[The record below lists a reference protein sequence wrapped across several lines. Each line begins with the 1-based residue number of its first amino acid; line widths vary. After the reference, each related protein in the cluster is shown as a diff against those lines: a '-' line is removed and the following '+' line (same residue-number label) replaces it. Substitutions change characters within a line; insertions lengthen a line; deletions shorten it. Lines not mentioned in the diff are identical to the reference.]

1 MLDSIKRID
10 FVKVPYTKT
19 DFYAGTLNLTAS
31 AGIHSKFHVQS
42 NIKWDVV
49 TDAEWVKGFIRYDEN
64 LYAKENGY
72 CYIVTTAHTGQQNRK
87 ASLSVINSDNQC
99 SKTITIIQKPYELL
113 FLNSN
118 DTEYSLDIGCT
129 DSSFNLYFSPN
140 FDWQLTYK
148 PSWIKHNIVA
158 PQVQGNESTD
168 TLFSREI
175 SVDDAQSFT
184 VGQNVPWEDRQGRV
198 VIEGHGQEI
207 VAHITQKGLN
217 SPYEDMYTIL
227 GSPNSCRLYTIDDFG
242 FIMNAISNDLE
253 AADAIMPDNVYNWF
267 GVCGDLTSRT
277 GSYRNPFIRY
287 QSCYNVIDL
296 ANIILRQDDPNLDPA
311 FRAKIG
317 EAYVI
322 RAFAYMNLAPYYQF
336 GYEALGAKVDSAL
349 CVPLVNPGI
358 DPADNPRAT
367 VTEVYQQIISDL
379 TTAIYKLDGWQ
390 RTNKSKIDQQV
401 AYGLRA
407 RAYLTMGEWAKAAE
421 DAEKAMRGFQCAT
434 REEVSKPFL
443 YDIDEHNWI
452 WGYDMT
458 EEMANSNPYATSS
471 SLLRSFSANAYSTGL
486 QIYCYINNILY
497 DKISKTDVRKG
508 WWVNDSLYSPLL
520 DSLTWDGLK
529 GQEIATD
536 TILKVKEP
544 YLPYTNVKFGC
555 NTCGTHTNDEDWCWM
570 RAEEM
575 LLIQVEGLA
584 RSGCDSIASSI
595 LSAFVKNNRDP
606 EYNISNSG
614 RSLLDEI
621 WFQRRVELWG
631 EGFSNA
637 DTRRLN
643 KPLVRFTD
651 ASTSNVPENFRFNM
665 EARDSW
671 WLMRFPEKVLNN
683 NPGIVDNTEG
693 NLPIL
698 NQNPELRDGVTD

>member
-1 MLDSIKRID
+1 
-10 FVKVPYTKT
+10 
-19 DFYAGTLNLTAS
+19 
-31 AGIHSKFHVQS
+31 
-42 NIKWDVV
+42 
-49 TDAEWVKGFIRYDEN
+49 
-64 LYAKENGY
+64 
-72 CYIVTTAHTGQQNRK
+72 
-87 ASLSVINSDNQC
+87 
-99 SKTITIIQKPYELL
+99 
-113 FLNSN
+113 
-118 DTEYSLDIGCT
+118 
-129 DSSFNLYFSPN
+129 
-140 FDWQLTYK
+140 
-148 PSWIKHNIVA
+148 
-158 PQVQGNESTD
+158 
-168 TLFSREI
+168 
-175 SVDDAQSFT
+175 
-184 VGQNVPWEDRQGRV
+184 
-198 VIEGHGQEI
+198 
-207 VAHITQKGLN
+207 
-217 SPYEDMYTIL
+217 
-227 GSPNSCRLYTIDDFG
+227 
-242 FIMNAISNDLE
+242 
-253 AADAIMPDNVYNWF
+253 
-267 GVCGDLTSRT
+267 
-277 GSYRNPFIRY
+277 
-287 QSCYNVIDL
+287 
-296 ANIILRQDDPNLDPA
+296 
-311 FRAKIG
+311 
-317 EAYVI
+317 
-322 RAFAYMNLAPYYQF
+322 
-336 GYEALGAKVDSAL
+336 
-349 CVPLVNPGI
+349 
-358 DPADNPRAT
+358 
-367 VTEVYQQIISDL
+367 
-379 TTAIYKLDGWQ
+379 
-390 RTNKSKIDQQV
+390 
-401 AYGLRA
+401 
-407 RAYLTMGEWAKAAE
+407 
-421 DAEKAMRGFQCAT
+421 
-434 REEVSKPFL
+434 
-443 YDIDEHNWI
+443 
-452 WGYDMT
+452 MT

-693 NLPIL
+693 NLSIL